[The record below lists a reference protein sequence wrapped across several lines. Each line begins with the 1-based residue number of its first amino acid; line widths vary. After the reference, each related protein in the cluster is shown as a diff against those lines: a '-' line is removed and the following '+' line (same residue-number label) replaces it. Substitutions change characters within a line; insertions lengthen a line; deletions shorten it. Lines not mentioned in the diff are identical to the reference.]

1 LAERPTL
8 SILAPMPTPK
18 TILIIDDDDDLRE
31 ALAEQLALHEAF
43 RPIQASTA
51 AEGVLMGREVRA
63 DLILLDVDLPDMD
76 GREACRL
83 LRKDGVSTP
92 IIMLTGQASDSDTVL
107 GLESGANDYVT
118 KPFRFAVL
126 LARIRAHLRSHE
138 QSEDAVFRIGPYE
151 FRPAA
156 KILIDDKARKV
167 RLTEKE
173 TSILKYLYRAGAK
186 AVSREELLT
195 EVWGYNAGVTTH
207 TLETHIYRLRQKI
220 EPEPGQARLL
230 LTDAGGYRLQP

>member
-1 LAERPTL
+1 MAQ
-8 SILAPMPTPK
+8 PK
-18 TILIIDDDDDLRE
+18 TILIVDDDSDLRE
-31 ALAEQLALHEAF
+31 ALAEQLELHEEF
-43 RPIQASTA
+43 RSAQAASAT
-51 AEGVLMGREVRA
+51 EGVRMGKELKA

-83 LRKDGVSTP
+83 LRKAGVRTP
-92 IIMLTGQASDSDTVL
+92 VIMLTAASTDADAIL
-107 GLESGANDYVT
+107 GLDAGANDYVT

-156 KILIDDKARKV
+156 KLLIDARQKKV

-173 TSILKYLYRAGAK
+173 SAILKYLYRAGQK
-186 AVSREELLT
+186 PISREELLT

-207 TLETHIYRLRQKI
+207 TLETHVYRLRQKI
-220 EPEPGQARLL
+220 EPDPGSARILI
-230 LTDAGGYRLQP
+230 TEAGGYRLQP

>member
-1 LAERPTL
+1 
-8 SILAPMPTPK
+8 MPTPK

-31 ALAEQLALHEAF
+31 ALAEQLNLHEEF
-43 RPIQASTA
+43 RTLQASTA
-51 AEGVLMGREVRA
+51 TDGVRMGREVRA

-92 IIMLTGQASDSDTVL
+92 VIMLTAQSADADAIL
-107 GLESGANDYVT
+107 GLDAGANDYVT
-118 KPFRFAVL
+118 KPFRFQVL

-138 QSEDAVFRIGPYE
+138 QSEDAVFTIGPYE

-156 KILIDDKARKV
+156 KVLTDAKGKKV

-173 TSILKYLYRAGAK
+173 TNILKYLYRAGAK
-186 AVSREELLT
+186 SVSREELLT